1 MSAEGEAIRSN
12 DYRKDTTVKAPS
24 TRPAAVLGLDV
35 GKSSHWAC
43 LIDRDGEV
51 LASAPVRNREAEL
64 DALFASAPAGTLV
77 VVDQFRN
84 IGSLAVRRA
93 RAAGLGVA
101 HLPGLAATSRAAGLF
116 AGEAKTDER
125 DAAVIARTALGVPD
139 SLSGVP
145 GRGEALEAARAL
157 SSQRD
162 HVVACATRDK
172 NRLRAVLLESCPA
185 LEAAVDL
192 SDRRWLELLTVPGIG
207 PRTAAQLAVSVDIG
221 RFPDHDHLASY
232 CGIAPRVR
240 SSGTSVRSVRASR
253 RGDARLKSLLIFSC
267 NSLVRSSGRYG
278 EYYRACR
285 ARGMG
290 HGRALKAVARKRL
303 RAIYAVMRDRVP
315 YRE

>member
-77 VVDQFRN
+77 VDQFRN

-101 HLPGLAATSRAAGLF
+101 YLPGLAASRAAGLF

>member
-51 LASAPVRNREAEL
+51 LDSAPVRNREAEL
-64 DALFASAPAGTLV
+64 DALFASAPADTL

-101 HLPGLAATSRAAGLF
+101 YLPGLAASRAAGLF